1 MSISL
6 EDIKNKIDFQEVM
19 LKNSLKDNSAILN
32 EEIVKI
38 IKLIKTIEDE
48 YRNNVVNKISYCN
61 PTTLEPLK
69 NCIDKMIEI
78 NEQIYRDGQNL
89 KRLQWLYKD

>member
-19 LKNSLKDNSAILN
+19 LKNSLEDNSAILN

-38 IKLIKTIEDE
+38 TKLIKTIEDE
-48 YRNNVVNKISYCN
+48 CKNNVVNKISYCN
-61 PTTLEPLK
+61 PTTLEALK
-69 NCIDKMIEI
+69 NCIDKMIDA

>member
-19 LKNSLKDNSAILN
+19 LKNSLEDNSAILN

-61 PTTLEPLK
+61 PTTLEALK
-69 NCIDKMIEI
+69 NCIDKMIDA